1 MTIKA
6 FYRFLLCV
14 IFLLSLFTEVEPVKA
29 EVKNFT
35 VNSSADTEDNHW
47 GDDKCEDS
55 TGQCTLRAAM
65 QEAGLYYTAH
75 PTDTINIGFNLP
87 YPHKIVLEDD
97 LPLLFANVINGN
109 LYRVIIDGDYDY
121 YGFTGTAANTTISG
135 LQLQKFKSFAIF
147 NRVEGTDLIT
157 NNIIIKTDGSGI
169 VLGGSSEG
177 GGTTT
182 IQSNFIGYDPNEEE
196 ARGNSQY
203 GIAIVSEESDGS
215 GKIYIGGT
223 KITEGNTI
231 SGNDGSGIL
240 IDSSSLLLSTAIQ
253 GNYIGTDDFGS
264 RAVPNDGEGIR
275 VDQFGGQLIIGGT
288 EEVGNLISGNFMHGM
303 TIQDATTYTLVQGNT
318 FGTNV
323 DENVYLPNRL
333 GDISIND
340 STYLTI
346 GGTSEDYGN
355 VLMDGIYG
363 TSSDHPISRLE
374 IRGNWIGLS
383 RSGLLRSDPYASI
396 GIELKDVTNQS
407 VISYNKITKFSIGI
421 VIGEDDSDIAILN
434 NSIYNNSIMGI
445 DLNNDGATLNDNQ
458 DVDTGP
464 NGLQNFP
471 IISNVEII
479 TSIGEA
485 KQIMFDLSLGAA
497 PSTAYRLQVFSSP
510 FCSTS
515 GYGEGKQIFYST
527 NVTTDANGY
536 YEINEITDWYG
547 LNIIGPCLTATA
559 TLMDFKT
566 PVATSEFSPG
576 VLAWEPDPEPEPVPE
591 LGRLYLPMILK

>member
-6 FYRFLLCV
+6 FYRVLLCV
-14 IFLLSLFTEVEPVKA
+14 ILLLSLFAEVEPVKA

-35 VNSSADTEDNHW
+35 VNSSADTSDDDLTD
-47 GDDKCEDS
+47 GDCEDS
-55 TGQCTLRAAM
+55 SGKCTLRAAM
-65 QEAGLYYTAH
+65 QEAGLYYTVH

-87 YPHKIVLEDD
+87 DPHTIVLEDD
-97 LPLLFANVINGN
+97 LPLLYANVINGN
-109 LYRVIIDGDYDY
+109 LYRVIIDGDYEY
-121 YGFTGTAANTTISG
+121 YGFTGTAASTTISG
-135 LQLQKFKSFAIF
+135 LQLQNFKNFAIY
-147 NRVEGTDLIT
+147 NLVEGIDLIT

-169 VLGGSSEG
+169 VLGGSLEHVG
-177 GGTTT
+177 ATT
-182 IQSNFIGYDPNEEE
+182 IQSNFIGYDPNEEK

-215 GKIYIGGT
+215 GEIYIGGT

-240 IDSSSLLLSTAIQ
+240 IDSSSLSLSTAIQ

-303 TIQDATTYTLVQGNT
+303 TIQDATAYTLVQGNT

-323 DENVYLPNRL
+323 DENIYLPNRL

-346 GGTSEDYGN
+346 GGTSTDFGN

-363 TSSDHPISRLE
+363 TSIDHPISRLE

-383 RSGLLRSDPYASI
+383 RTGLLRSDPYASI

-421 VIGEDDSDIAILN
+421 VVSNQNSSSDIAILN
-434 NSIYNNSIMGI
+434 NKIYNNSIMGI
-445 DLNNDGATLNDNQ
+445 DLNNDGVTPNDVS
-458 DVDTGP
+458 DVDAGP

-471 IISNVEII
+471 IISNVELLND
-479 TSIGEA
+479 SGGA
-485 KQIMFDLSLGAA
+485 KEVMFDLSLGAA
-497 PSTAYRLQVFSSP
+497 PSTTYRLQVFSSP
-510 FCSTS
+510 NCSIS

-527 NVTTDANGY
+527 DVTTDSNGY
-536 YEINEITDWYG
+536 YEINEITDWYPT
-547 LNIIGPCLTATA
+547 NIIGPCLTATA
-559 TLMDFKT
+559 TLMDLKT

-576 VLAWEPDPEPEPVPE
+576 ELAWEPEPEPEPEPE
-591 LGRLYLPMILK
+591 KIFLPMILR

>member
-196 ARGNSQY
+196 ARANSQY

-527 NVTTDANGY
+527 NVTTDTNGY